1 MPLIRNIQ
9 GKPLPLIMHRR
20 LRLLRRFDRAVRF
33 WFCVFTFRGMKYRL
47 PRYERS
53 RQTPEQQAAELEA
66 CRTFLGS
73 RSPNPEV
80 ARRYQERARQSLLVR
95 SPIPAET
102 LRSCVY

>member
-9 GKPLPLIMHRR
+9 GKPKPLIMHPRLAR
-20 LRLLRRFDRAVRF
+20 LRKIDRSVRF

-53 RQTPEQQAAELEA
+53 RQTPEQQAAEREA

-80 ARRYQERARQSLLVR
+80 AQRYQERARQSLLQKANR
-95 SPIPAET
+95 EA
-102 LRSCVY
+102 